1 MDGVA
6 FFVGSQ
12 KGNSRS
18 ESFMKIKCSLLRI
31 TVRDFLKKRN
41 NRKLLVQL
49 NEAYENPLTDEERTA
64 LQLIRNS
71 HKRMIEK
78 EPW

>member
-1 MDGVA
+1 MGRVE
-6 FFVGSQ
+6 
-12 KGNSRS
+12 RS
-18 ESFMKIKCSLLRI
+18 IRLDYGTIFIRFAIECRTSEF
-31 TVRDFLKKRN
+31 